1 MDYLTVKE
9 VASLKG
15 CSEQYIK
22 KICKL
27 GKIQAEQ
34 QVHPQNK
41 CLCYMIPVSALS
53 EDLQAKYYSKIRK
66 EAGFIPAP
74 AEPSKTIKKGLKYNL
89 KAIEREFESF
99 SAKEREEIAFWSE
112 LLCQWQAERNSHQ
125 GVKTEFDKR
134 FAAHQKYINPD
145 IEISP
150 SILYRKLAAYN
161 ANCLEGLIDS
171 RGGWNKG
178 KSKLDENS
186 EIWQIFLQIFLDD
199 SCKKVAECLRE
210 TEGYFYEVKP
220 ELIAEIPSIDT
231 FRRKVKTL
239 PFSVLE
245 LTRNGRK
252 AAKDHC
258 VPYIQRMKDGI
269 HANTIWVMDNYT
281 FDILCKNE
289 DGVTDTKR
297 FYLTGVLDCKSG
309 VLVGYNISDSPD
321 SQSTIIALRN
331 AMRRYG
337 IPDWLYFDNG
347 KEFTA
352 KDITANRGSR
362 KMADIPVPPSIL
374 SRLGINVKFAIV
386 HNAQAKEIERA
397 HLTFKNQ
404 FCRNFMGWCGG
415 NILERR
421 ESLKRHIKNGVIE
434 TESELRKLFAEYI
447 DFVYNVQPY
456 GGEEKKYKNCTRI
469 DVWNKSIETTGIRMA
484 DESTLRL
491 LTMRTNGYQKIKRE
505 GVYILLQGQKIWYY
519 DKSVW
524 EHINEEVYVR
534 YDPCDLR
541 TVRIYDKEDR
551 YLWTWGIADYF
562 MLEYLN
568 EDAENIAKAQRLKG
582 DTLKKISDRA
592 KELKGGIKLRRT
604 DGLRYTV
611 SSGKDKFKIK
621 MPKNIQ
627 PVIVN
632 ERFAEEKQVAGT
644 DVVNV
649 KRMIKNAKRGK

>member
-1 MDYLTVKE
+1 
-9 VASLKG
+9 
-15 CSEQYIK
+15 
-22 KICKL
+22 
-27 GKIQAEQ
+27 
-34 QVHPQNK
+34 
-41 CLCYMIPVSALS
+41 
-53 EDLQAKYYSKIRK
+53 
-66 EAGFIPAP
+66 
-74 AEPSKTIKKGLKYNL
+74 
-89 KAIEREFESF
+89 
-99 SAKEREEIAFWSE
+99 
-112 LLCQWQAERNSHQ
+112 
-125 GVKTEFDKR
+125 
-134 FAAHQKYINPD
+134 
-145 IEISP
+145 
-150 SILYRKLAAYN
+150 
-161 ANCLEGLIDS
+161 
-171 RGGWNKG
+171 
-178 KSKLDENS
+178 
-186 EIWQIFLQIFLDD
+186 
-199 SCKKVAECLRE
+199 
-210 TEGYFYEVKP
+210 
-220 ELIAEIPSIDT
+220 
-231 FRRKVKTL
+231 
-239 PFSVLE
+239 
-245 LTRNGRK
+245 
-252 AAKDHC
+252 
-258 VPYIQRMKDGI
+258 
-269 HANTIWVMDNYT
+269 
-281 FDILCKNE
+281 
-289 DGVTDTKR
+289 
-297 FYLTGVLDCKSG
+297 
-309 VLVGYNISDSPD
+309 
-321 SQSTIIALRN
+321 
-331 AMRRYG
+331 
-337 IPDWLYFDNG
+337 
-347 KEFTA
+347 
-352 KDITANRGSR
+352 
-362 KMADIPVPPSIL
+362 
-374 SRLGINVKFAIV
+374 
-386 HNAQAKEIERA
+386 
-397 HLTFKNQ
+397 
-404 FCRNFMGWCGG
+404 MGWCGG

-611 SSGKDKFKIK
+611 LSGRDKFKIK
-621 MPKNIQ
+621 MPRNIQ

-632 ERFAEEKQVAGT
+632 EKFAEEKQVAGT
-644 DVVNV
+644 DVINV